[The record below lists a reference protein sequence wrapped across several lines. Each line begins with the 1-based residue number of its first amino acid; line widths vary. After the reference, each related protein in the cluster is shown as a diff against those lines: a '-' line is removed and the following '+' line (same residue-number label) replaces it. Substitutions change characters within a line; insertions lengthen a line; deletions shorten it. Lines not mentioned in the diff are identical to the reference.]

1 MDDKTQKHPF
11 KPVYDEHSR
20 VLILGS
26 FPPLRTSQKGGFYY
40 ADSSNRFW
48 KILSTLF
55 CEPKLADKSK
65 DEKIAFLKAQKIAL
79 YDIWELCYKENL
91 DSTDDKDIVA
101 SKSQK
106 ADLSELLQ
114 AAKIQKIFT
123 TIGGSEKSKDK
134 RGGHFKK
141 WGVESWL
148 WDNYSK
154 FMPHCKSPSQM
165 VVPLYSTSNASSRAG
180 INDEILLDDYKQIKE
195 ILHKG

>member
-1 MDDKTQKHPF
+1 MRTAQTAFGKF
-11 KPVYDEHSR
+11 
-20 VLILGS
+20 LG
-26 FPPLRTSQKGGFYY
+26 
-40 ADSSNRFW
+40 
-48 KILSTLF
+48 TLF

-65 DEKIAFLKAQKIAL
+65 DEKIAFLKAHKIAL

-106 ADLSELLQ
+106 ADLSEILKV
-114 AAKIQKIFT
+114 ANIQKIFT
-123 TIGGSEKSKDK
+123 TIGGSEKSQDK

-154 FMPHCKSPSQM
+154 FMPHCKSPIQM